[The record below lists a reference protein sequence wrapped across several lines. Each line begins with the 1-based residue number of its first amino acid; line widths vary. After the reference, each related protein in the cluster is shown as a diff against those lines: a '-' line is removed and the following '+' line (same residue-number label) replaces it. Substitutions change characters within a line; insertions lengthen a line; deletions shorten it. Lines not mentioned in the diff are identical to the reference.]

1 MAKCINRNGLAA
13 EFVAANGTVNNAI
26 VRAAV
31 YAVGSHVVFNNSV
44 TLFVAECINQN
55 GFAAEF
61 VAANGT
67 VNNAIIRAAVYAI
80 GSHVVFNNSV
90 ALFVAKCGKLHRF
103 KHVLAA
109 ASTLNIH
116 RCTGSIA
123 GSIYLHVHL
132 VIVLKSGNGNVLTAG
147 FSTAERTVSNVII
160 GSVSGTGGSDVVF
173 HNDLTGRMA
182 GHRNHNRRASGFYT
196 ANGTV
201 GNFIIGALGD
211 AICLNDVFPNRLTV
225 GVSKRINDVANDFIC
240 TALGAAVGRVTLS
253 HASRLGYNAILCVK
267 VMDRKIHCICGER
280 NDLRTVHTVVRINFS
295 VIFCSQ
301 IRGDRNV
308 STYTFFYFEGEIEQF
323 TNVCICGAD
332 QCICNGT
339 RLRIDEKSAIPWCLR
354 RLGNKLQQI
363 SIVFHIEN
371 QIRYTG
377 VFGNANSN
385 RNLLSRFYDHGRSRN
400 GSGGLSRHPHLKGFF
415 GVRHDCKSHG
425 GNYQSSGN
433 QKHKQFFKLHS
444 L

>member
-1 MAKCINRNGLAA
+1 MAERINQNGFAA
-13 EFVAANGTVNNAI
+13 EFFAANSTVNNAI

-31 YAVGSHVVFNNSV
+31 YAIGNYVVFNNSV
-44 TLFVAECINQN
+44 TLGVAECINQN
-55 GFAAEF
+55 GIAAEF

-67 VNNAIIRAAVYAI
+67 VNNAIIRAAVYAV

-90 ALFVAKCGKLHRF
+90 TLFVAKCGKLHRF

-132 VIVLKSGNGNVLTAG
+132 VIVLKSGNDNVLTAG

-160 GSVSGTGGSDVVF
+160 GAVSGTGGSDVVF

-201 GNFIIGALGD
+201 GNFIIGTLGD

-253 HASRLGYNAILCVK
+253 HASRLCYNAVLCVNI
-267 VMDRKIHCICGER
+267 MDDQIHIVSSERNFYKAIGCFSTVIRVIVDKLCGNCNLSTEVFFNTEGDFKYITNACVNFIYNQCVFDISIFFIYLNLTAHQGILGMTHVFQRVGIKIHGER
-280 NDLRTVHTVVRINFS
+280 QERYS
-295 VIFCSQ
+295 CIF
-301 IRGDRNV
+301 V
-308 STYTFFYFEGEIEQF
+308 
-323 TNVCICGAD
+323 GA
-332 QCICNGT
+332 N
-339 RLRIDEKSAIPWCLR
+339 L
-354 RLGNKLQQI
+354 
-363 SIVFHIEN
+363 
-371 QIRYTG
+371 
-377 VFGNANSN
+377 N

-415 GVRHDCKSHG
+415 GVRRHDCKSHG
-425 GNYQSSGN
+425 GNDQSSGN